1 MKEEIRVMVE
11 KDGKVIFE
19 VKGVGG
25 SRCLSVTKFLEEEIG
40 EVFDRQKT
48 SDFYK
53 SDRVIIRNTIAQDNI
68 RA

>member
-11 KDGKVIFE
+11 KDGKVTFQ
-19 VKGVGG
+19 VKGVVG
-25 SRCLSVTKFLEEEIG
+25 SRCLSVTKFLEEQIG
-40 EVFDRQKT
+40 EVLDRQKT

-53 SDRVIIRNTIAQDNI
+53 SDKVTISNTISQDNA